1 MLQPLSF
8 SKPLRVLQCVTV
20 AVCVAVCRSVLQC
33 IAVCLIV
40 LQFVAVCCNVLQY
53 AEPCHNVLR
62 YVTMCYDMSQCVA
75 FYCSV
80 LRCVACITMCCI
92 ILQCVAVCR
101 MHHNAFPY
109 IARCLVGNA
118 LYCTL
123 YRKVSRYSV
132 ARHVAKSDVV
142 SRCYTL
148 LSHAATPYNTLQ
160 LTATHCRRAP
170 LALNRSP
177 CSFHPFLLL
186 FSRKKQSI
194 GAYYARVDLGLNC
207 ICARIR
213 CL

>member
-123 YRKVSRYSV
+123 YRKVSCILLHAMSQ
-132 ARHVAKSDVV
+132 SQ
-142 SRCYTL
+142 T
-148 LSHAATPYNTLQ
+148 LSHAATRCCLTL
-160 LTATHCRRAP
+160 LHPTTLCNSLPHTAAARHSLSTAVHAV
-170 LALNRSP
+170 
-177 CSFHPFLLL
+177 FIL
-186 FSRKKQSI
+186 FFCCFQGKNK
-194 GAYYARVDLGLNC
+194 A
-207 ICARIR
+207 
-213 CL
+213 